1 MNCSNQAQAMDSKN
15 NEYIRS
21 TVTTRYTSVTT
32 TQDTSEI
39 ILLDWDYPCR
49 LLKI

>member
-1 MNCSNQAQAMDSKN
+1 MNRSNQAQPMDSEN

-21 TVTTRYTSVTT
+21 TVTTQYTSAMT
-32 TQDTSEI
+32 TQDTSGI